1 MLEDAIVDEI
11 NFVRGNTPE
20 QKISLEELQNEIA
33 KALKID
39 NLCFLIGAGCS
50 SMKIKSAEIGIPTMA
65 GLFDGFF
72 SSHPDFKIGN
82 REAQDLFDNNL
93 EKMMET
99 LEAIKIANGIE
110 VIDAQAPEKII
121 EISKYIRK
129 QIITG
134 IEQENHCLLNTYKNF
149 YKRISQRKR
158 KSPINIF
165 TTNYDLFNEIALD
178 ELGYPYNN
186 GFTGTYKRKFS
197 PASYNYMYVDDMNL
211 SKDVW
216 EGSSFFFNLIKL
228 HGSISW
234 VRENTDVW
242 ERDYN
247 TLDGNDTVMIYPT
260 PMKDRSTLLTPYS
273 DLFRVM
279 ENKLMQQNTIL
290 ITLGYSFSD
299 DHINRIILNA
309 LAVPSFK
316 LIVFGES
323 DNINRLIEIGDSRI
337 IVVNSVDKIHYFG
350 KFVETVLPHPSPE
363 VLEQAQQKSFEAKIK
378 SFTDGSKIDEQ

>member
-1 MLEDAIVDEI
+1 MLEDAIMDEI
-11 NFVRGNTPE
+11 SFVRGNTPE
-20 QKISLEELQNEIA
+20 QKLSLEELQNEIA

-50 SMKIKSAEIGIPTMA
+50 SMIINSAEIGIPTMA

-110 VIDAQAPEKII
+110 VIDSQAPEKIL
-121 EISKYIRK
+121 EISKYIRN

-134 IEQENHCLLNTYKNF
+134 IEHENHCLLNTYKNF

-323 DNINRLIEIGDSRI
+323 NNINRLIEIGDSRI

>member
-1 MLEDAIVDEI
+1 MDEI
-11 NFVRGNTPE
+11 CFVRGNSSE

-50 SMKIKSAEIGIPTMA
+50 SMMQDSQEIGIPTMT
-65 GLFDGFF
+65 GLYSDFF
-72 SSHPDFKIGN
+72 ARNHDFKVGGKN
-82 REAQDLFDNNL
+82 AKSLFDNNL
-93 EKMMET
+93 EKMMQT
-99 LEAIKIANGIE
+99 LEAIQIANEIQE
-110 VIDAQAPEKII
+110 IDNQAIEKIRI
-121 EISKYIRK
+121 ISAYIRE
-129 QIITG
+129 QVIAG
-134 IEQENHCLLNTYKNF
+134 IEQPNSRVLDTYKEF

-186 GFTGTYKRKFS
+186 GFSGTYKRKFS

-211 SKDVW
+211 SKEVW
-216 EGSSFFFNLIKL
+216 EGSSFFFNLVKL

-234 VRENTDVW
+234 VRENNDIW
-242 ERDYN
+242 EKDYK
-247 TLDGNDTVMIYPT
+247 TLTETETVMIYPT
-260 PMKDRSTLLTPYS
+260 PMKDRSTLMTPYS

-279 ENKLMQQNTIL
+279 ENRLMQQNTIL
-290 ITLGYSFSD
+290 IMIGYSFSD

-316 LIVFGES
+316 LIVFGQSES
-323 DNINRLIEIGDSRI
+323 INRLTQIGDSRI
-337 IVVNSVDKIHYFG
+337 TVVNSLNHIHYFDN
-350 KFVETVLPHPSPE
+350 FVRTVLPHPSPE
-363 VLEQAQQKSFEAKIK
+363 VLEKTQQKAYEEIIK
-378 SFTDGSKIDEQ
+378 QFIEGNTIDEQ

>member
-50 SMKIKSAEIGIPTMA
+50 SMKINSAEIGIPTMA

-323 DNINRLIEIGDSRI
+323 DVEMRTDSSEQHCLRGF
-337 IVVNSVDKIHYFG
+337 VQIHYFG

>member
-1 MLEDAIVDEI
+1 MGEI
-11 NFVRGNTPE
+11 CFVRGNAIE

-50 SMKIKSAEIGIPTMA
+50 SMIQEEKEIGIPTML
-65 GLFDGFF
+65 GLYSGFF
-72 SSHPDFKIGN
+72 ERYPDFKVGGKDA
-82 REAQDLFDNNL
+82 RSLFDNNL
-93 EKMMET
+93 EKMMQS
-99 LEAIKIANGIE
+99 LEAIEIANEIQE
-110 VIDAQAPEKII
+110 IDNQANKKIKN
-121 EISKYIRK
+121 ISNYIR
-129 QIITG
+129 QQVIAG
-134 IEQENHCLLNTYKNF
+134 IEQTDSRVFDTYKEF

-186 GFTGTYKRKFS
+186 GFSGTYKRKFS

-211 SKDVW
+211 SKEVW
-216 EGSSFFFNLIKL
+216 EGSSFFFNLVKL

-234 VRENTDVW
+234 VREKNDIW
-242 ERDYN
+242 EKDYK
-247 TLDGNDTVMIYPT
+247 TLADYETVMIYPT
-260 PMKDRSTLLTPYS
+260 PMKDRSTLMTPYS

-290 ITLGYSFSD
+290 ITIGYSFSD

-316 LIVFGES
+316 LIVFGQSES
-323 DNINRLIEIGDSRI
+323 INRLTKIGDSRI
-337 IVVNSVDKIHYFG
+337 TVINSPDHIHYFDN
-350 KFVETVLPHPSPE
+350 VVRTVLPHPSPE
-363 VLEQAQQKSFEAKIK
+363 VLEKTQQKSYETIIK
-378 SFTDGSKIDEQ
+378 SFIDGSIRYEQ

>member
-1 MLEDAIVDEI
+1 MRIA
-11 NFVRGNTPE
+11 RATPE

-299 DHINRIILNA
+299 DHINRIILNT